1 MHFSSNFPIF
11 TGSSL
16 LQMDTQAL
24 DQSFFL
30 DSTSNSNCPDPW
42 IPTPFNE
49 FTRQFHVNP
58 CHYKSFQ
65 TIQLI
70 YFMTF
75 VKILIEVNLD
85 SLPFIYNRVVF
96 SPNHQNFSRSDAKFP
111 HSLNFFM
118 LFNPLIPQ
126 PFLPFHF
133 LLCNPTYSICSQE

>member
-11 TGSSL
+11 TGFSL

-30 DSTSNSNCPDPW
+30 DSTSNSNFPNPW
-42 IPTPFNE
+42 IPIPFNE

-58 CHYKSFQ
+58 CHYKSIQ
-65 TIQLI
+65 TILLI
-70 YFMTF
+70 YFLTY
-75 VKILIEVNLD
+75 EVNLD
-85 SLPFIYNRVVF
+85 SLPFIYNRVFF
-96 SPNHQNFSRSDAKFP
+96 SPNHQKFSRTDANFP
-111 HSLNFFM
+111 HSLNFSM

-133 LLCNPTYSICSQE
+133 LLCNTTYSNLLYTQE

>member
-11 TGSSL
+11 TGFSL

-30 DSTSNSNCPDPW
+30 DSTSNSNFPNPW
-42 IPTPFNE
+42 IPIPFNE

-65 TIQLI
+65 TILLI
-70 YFMTF
+70 YFLTF

-85 SLPFIYNRVVF
+85 SLPFIYLQQFFFTQISTFIKIRHF
-96 SPNHQNFSRSDAKFP
+96 ETFP
-111 HSLNFFM
+111 CSSI
-118 LFNPLIPQ
+118 LFTSTLPLPSMQ
-126 PFLPFHF
+126 HY
-133 LLCNPTYSICSQE
+133 LLKLRNKCRPYVQ

>member
-1 MHFSSNFPIF
+1 MHYSSKFPIF
-11 TGSSL
+11 TGFSL

-30 DSTSNSNCPDPW
+30 DSTSNSNCPNPW

-96 SPNHQNFSRSDAKFP
+96 FTQPSKFFKIRCKV
-111 HSLNFFM
+111 STFLK
-118 LFNPLIPQ
+118 LFHAENPLIPQ
-126 PFLPFHF
+126 PSTSFYATIL
-133 LLCNPTYSICSQE
+133 TYSREH